1 VTEHLST
8 RAAASPHREAR
19 ARPVA
24 PRGPRRGIGV
34 GELRLDGGFWGAL
47 QETNAAATLRHCLDW
62 MEQLG
67 WLGNFDHV
75 AEGTTGG
82 ERPGWQFSD
91 SEVYKLL
98 EALAWEYGRTG
109 DPAVEALLNKVVDR
123 VAAAQD
129 EDGYL
134 NTCFGHAGQAGRY
147 TDLSTGHEL
156 YCTGHLLQAAV
167 ARVRTLGQAAGGE
180 DRVVEVARR
189 AADQV
194 CREFGAD
201 GRDGICG
208 HPEIELGLA
217 ELGRALDEPRYTEQA
232 RLFVERRGHGTLAPI
247 ALLGPAYFQDDVPV
261 RDADVW
267 RGHAVRALYLAAGAV
282 DVATDTHDDDLRA
295 AVERQWTRSVE
306 RRTYLTGGMGS
317 RHQDEGFGDDWEL
330 PPDRAYCETCAGVA
344 SVMVSWRLLLAT
356 GEVRYADLIE
366 RTLYNVVATSPRADG
381 RAFFYANP
389 LQQREPGADV
399 RPDAVNPRAEGGVR
413 APWFDVS
420 CCPTNVA
427 RTLASWQAYAAFV
440 EEAAAG
446 SADAGSGR
454 GGSADAGVVVT
465 LAQYAAGDL
474 RIVLDGGLDDAP
486 DGADE
491 LALRVTTEY
500 PHDGRIRVE
509 VVEAPERPVTVRLR
523 VPHWADGATLTGPD
537 GTTTAVGPGWATA
550 PTATLATGDVVSLD
564 LPVGPRLT
572 WPDPRVDAVRGT
584 VAVERG
590 PLVLALESVD
600 LPDGIT
606 LDQVRLDL
614 AIAPRAQ
621 GDGALVRALSV
632 SLPDRATGTPPFG
645 SAQLIAEQ
653 REGATTALDL
663 PLVPYHRWAERGPS
677 TMRVFVPTTSRL
689 TTSREE
695 SR

>member
-1 VTEHLST
+1 MTQHDST
-8 RAAASPHREAR
+8 RTGASPHRGNQ
-19 ARPVA
+19 ARPVV
-24 PRGPRRGIGV
+24 PPGPRRGIGV
-34 GELRLDGGFWGAL
+34 GELLLDGGFWGRL
-47 QETNAAATLRHCLDW
+47 QETNARATLGHCLDW
-62 MEQLG
+62 MEELG
-67 WLGNFDHV
+67 WLGNFDRV
-75 AEGTTGG
+75 AQGVTGT

-98 EALAWEYGRTG
+98 EAMAWEHGRTA
-109 DPAVEALLNKVVDR
+109 DADVEALLVKVVDR

-134 NTCFGHAGQAGRY
+134 NTCFGHPGQAGRY
-147 TDLSTGHEL
+147 SDLSTGHEL

-167 ARVRTLGQAAGGE
+167 ARVRTVGKDDTLV
-180 DRVVEVARR
+180 DVARR
-189 AADQV
+189 AADHV
-194 CREFGAD
+194 CREFGGD
-201 GRDGICG
+201 GRGGDGRAGICG

-232 RLFVERRGHGTLAPI
+232 RLFVERRGRGTLAPV

-282 DVATDTHDDDLRA
+282 DVAVDTHDGDLRA

-356 GEVRYADLIE
+356 GDVRYADLVE

-440 EEAAAG
+440 EEP
-446 SADAGSGR
+446 R
-454 GGSADAGVVVT
+454 GGSADGSSQGGAVVT

-474 RIVLDGGLDDAP
+474 RIVLDGEAVEGGVL
-486 DGADE
+486 G
-491 LALRVTTEY
+491 LRVTTRY

-509 VVEAPERPVTVRLR
+509 VTTAPDHPVTLRLR

-537 GTTTAVGPGWATA
+537 GSATGVAPGWVAVGPAALTV
-550 PTATLATGDVVSLD
+550 GDVATLD
-564 LPVGPRLT
+564 LPTTPRLT

-600 LPDGIT
+600 LPDGVP
-606 LDQVRLDL
+606 LDAVRLDPGV
-614 AIAPRAQ
+614 APRAYDD
-621 GDGALVRALSV
+621 GAVVRARTVPLPGRGAGRPPFGPAGPAGPDATSPDDAATPDGAL
-632 SLPDRATGTPPFG
+632 
-645 SAQLIAEQ
+645 
-653 REGATTALDL
+653 LDL

-677 TMRVFVPTTSRL
+677 TMRVFVPTISP
-689 TTSREE
+689 EE
-695 SR
+695 TR

>member
-1 VTEHLST
+1 MTQHFST
-8 RAAASPHREAR
+8 RTAASQHREAR
-19 ARPVA
+19 ARPVDPA
-24 PRGPRRGIGV
+24 GPRRGLGV
-34 GELRLDGGFWGAL
+34 GELVLDGGFWGAL
-47 QETNAAATLRHCLDW
+47 QETNARATLGHCLDW
-62 MEQLG
+62 MEELG
-67 WLGNFDHV
+67 WLGNFDRV
-75 AEGTTGG
+75 AEDATGG

-98 EALAWEYGRTG
+98 EAMAWEFGRTG
-109 DPAVEALLNKVVDR
+109 DPAVDELLGKVVDR

-129 EDGYL
+129 DDGYL
-134 NTCFGHAGQAGRY
+134 NTCFGHTGQPGRY
-147 TDLSTGHEL
+147 SDLSTGHEL

-167 ARVRTLGQAAGGE
+167 ARVRTVGSAGGE
-180 DRVVEVARR
+180 DGLVEVARR
-189 AADQV
+189 AADHV

-217 ELGRALDEPRYTEQA
+217 ELGRALGEPRYTEQA

-247 ALLGPAYFQDDVPV
+247 ALLSPAYFQDDVPV

-282 DVATDTHDDDLRA
+282 DVAVDTHDDDLRA

-356 GEVRYADLIE
+356 GEARYADLIE

-427 RTLASWQAYAAFV
+427 RTVASWQAYAAMV
-440 EEAAAG
+440 EEAPDG
-446 SADAGSGR
+446 
-454 GGSADAGVVVT
+454 GVVVT

-474 RIVLDGGLDDAP
+474 RVVLDDPSTGRRGG
-486 DGADE
+486 E
-491 LALRVTTEY
+491 LALRVTTDY
-500 PHDGRIRVE
+500 PHDGRIQVE
-509 VVEAPERPVTVRLR
+509 VVDVPERPVRLRMR
-523 VPHWADGATLTGPD
+523 VPHWADGATLTTPD
-537 GTTTAVGPGWATA
+537 GAVRGVEPGWADAGAAETGAAETGTA
-550 PTATLATGDVVSLD
+550 LAAGDVVSLD

-584 VAVERG
+584 AAVERG

-600 LPDGIT
+600 LPAGVA
-606 LDQVRLDL
+606 LDRVRIDPGV
-614 AIAPRAQ
+614 APRALADGAVVRARTVPLP
-621 GDGALVRALSV
+621 GDG
-632 SLPDRATGTPPFG
+632 TGTPPFASG
-645 SAQLIAEQ
+645 PGPRGGTGADDSTSAE
-653 REGATTALDL
+653 LDL

-677 TMRVFVPTTSRL
+677 TMRVFVPTTSR
-689 TTSREE
+689 EE
-695 SR
+695 TR